1 MAAIANPAFLYPDHP
16 LLAVVQDKEIELAQ
30 MARKIVKLTRQ
41 LEAERTNNADLLAQL
56 RAARGLPPRA
66 KEKAND

>member
-16 LLAVVQDKEIELAQ
+16 LLAVVQEREIQLAQ
-30 MARKIVKLTRQ
+30 LTRKMMKLTRQ

-56 RAARGLPPRA
+56 RAARGLPPR
-66 KEKAND
+66 KEQTND